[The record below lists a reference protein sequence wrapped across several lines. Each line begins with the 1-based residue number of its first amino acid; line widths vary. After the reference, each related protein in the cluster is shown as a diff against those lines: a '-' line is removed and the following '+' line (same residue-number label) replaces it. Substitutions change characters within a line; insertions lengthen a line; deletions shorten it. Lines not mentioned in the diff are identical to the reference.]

1 MMAEKKK
8 YKGEKTKLRKSC
20 RRKKV
25 MKNIRKSRITGRTA
39 WRLQRGNYSQA
50 GRKA

>member
-39 WRLQRGNYSQA
+39 WRLQRGDYSQA